1 MRKAVSGERFR
12 ELPPPSGL
20 ENRLGE
26 EIPLAAFDNDPR
38 LLSAE
43 EFDASHGPG
52 WLQGLI
58 DSIKARDGQS
68 EHWESRK
75 FSTALKNIATRT
87 SLSLCSDCE
96 RDTPQR
102 TPKWQTLDQPLYFF
116 LPSVARLRAQWPT
129 EIAGGQ

>member
-1 MRKAVSGERFR
+1 VVSGSESC
-12 ELPPPSGL
+12 LPRSGL

-58 DSIKARDGQS
+58 DSIKHETVSQS
-68 EHWESRK
+68 TGKVANFRP
-75 FSTALKNIATRT
+75 
-87 SLSLCSDCE
+87 LS
-96 RDTPQR
+96 
-102 TPKWQTLDQPLYFF
+102 K
-116 LPSVARLRAQWPT
+116 
-129 EIAGGQ
+129 I